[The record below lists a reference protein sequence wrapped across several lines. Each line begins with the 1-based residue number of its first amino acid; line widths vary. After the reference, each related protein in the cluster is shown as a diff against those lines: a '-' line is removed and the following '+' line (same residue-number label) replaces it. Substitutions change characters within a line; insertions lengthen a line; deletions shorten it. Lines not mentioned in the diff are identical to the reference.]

1 MAYYPKK
8 YKKEETVRVDKIKL
22 EAVEEIKK
30 KEEAIKTTEKETAAI
45 KAVDGVRP
53 ANPDQNVYVASGVDT
68 YSQQGLTDLGI
79 YLPIETTSQEEIQ
92 RIIETIEVAP
102 ATPVVSFD
110 LNYDVEL
117 IPVPD
122 MDKIYSLTTVENNI
136 WDKPD
141 FEYADDDSQ
150 QPYALK
156 NFINQNG
163 KDFSISVSGTE
174 GTEFRLAIF
183 NETDNTYYSWEEVDS
198 VNIDATTS
206 EQSIISSIG
215 FYHGERYFS
224 GVIPVSGRQIVP
236 VSIPASSGEVC
247 YKIGFVEVDSR
258 DLMGKGA
265 TDYGSILPVFGIP
278 NPPLY
283 KLTQLPKSSTTITL
297 SQSALSSS
305 ITGAL
310 TISHPPGSLLNNSIS
325 TLGKYD
331 ISLSFNP
338 RDKVSLSASASNG
351 VLSNTHILA
360 DDFLDSQT
368 EVLSMD
374 LIASVSDSN
383 LCKIVGTITL
393 GKSSL
398 RPSTISF
405 DTAVIFTTNPDLT

>member
-30 KEEAIKTTEKETAAI
+30 KEKAIETTEKATAAI

-110 LNYDVEL
+110 LNYDIEL

-141 FEYADDDSQ
+141 FEYTDDDSQ
-150 QPYALK
+150 KPYELK

-163 KDFSISVSGTE
+163 KDFSISVSGAE
-174 GTEFRLAIF
+174 RTEFRLAIF

-198 VNIDATTS
+198 VDVDAATS
-206 EQSIISSIG
+206 EESIISSIG

-224 GVIPVSGRQIVP
+224 GVIPASGRQIIP
-236 VSIPASSGEVC
+236 VSIPASSSEVC
-247 YKIGFVEVDSR
+247 YRIGFVKVDSQ

-265 TDYGSILPVFGIP
+265 TDYGSILPIFRGS

-283 KLTQLPKSSTTITL
+283 KLTQLPQSSTTITL
-297 SQSALSSS
+297 SESFLSSN

-351 VLSNTHILA
+351 ILNNDHVLA
-360 DDFLDSQT
+360 DDFEDSQT
-368 EVLSMD
+368 EILNMD

-383 LCKIVGTITL
+383 VCKIVGTITL

-398 RPSTISF
+398 RPSTINF
-405 DTAVIFTTNPDLT
+405 DTAMIFTTNADLT

>member
-1 MAYYPKK
+1 MAYKK
-8 YKKEETVRVDKIKL
+8 YKKEEAVRVDKIKL
-22 EAVEEIKK
+22 EAVEAVEK
-30 KEEAIKTTEKETAAI
+30 KEEATKTTEKATAAI
-45 KAVDGVRP
+45 KEVDGVRP

-163 KDFSISVSGTE
+163 KDFSISVSGIE

-183 NETDNTYYSWEEVDS
+183 NETDNKYYSWEEVDS

-224 GVIPVSGRQIVP
+224 GVIPASGRQIVP

-258 DLMGKGA
+258 DLMGKGT

-283 KLTQLPKSSTTITL
+283 KLTQLPQSSTTITL
-297 SQSALSSS
+297 SQSVLSSN

-351 VLSNTHILA
+351 ILNNIHILA

-398 RPSTISF
+398 RPSTINF
-405 DTAVIFTTNPDLT
+405 DTAMIFTTNADLT